1 MSFENCTL
9 VDDENDLNNQANDW
23 AVMFEDISKNYI
35 NAGTIQ
41 IEEQQKRRLNEMMNC
56 VDIALSQSKSSI
68 KYYDERINKEDKDL
82 NEKRKYKNDIKKIN
96 NKIRI
101 NQSSGERKDD
111 KYDIKEDMLVDMGFY
126 ILGVG
131 VLSFFLFK
139 QLKQLK
145 NISSN

>member
-9 VDDENDLNNQANDW
+9 VDDENDLNNQVNDW

-41 IEEQQKRRLNEMMNC
+41 IEEQQKRRLNDMMNC
-56 VDIALSQSKSSI
+56 IDMALSQSKSSI
-68 KYYDERINKEDKDL
+68 KYYNERINKEDKDL
-82 NEKRKYKNDIKKIN
+82 NETNDYEKEIKNIN
-96 NKIRI
+96 NKIKI

-111 KYDIKEDMLVDMGFY
+111 KYNIKEDMLVDMGFY

-131 VLSFFLFK
+131 VLSYFLFK

>member
-1 MSFENCTL
+1 
-9 VDDENDLNNQANDW
+9 
-23 AVMFEDISKNYI
+23 MFEDISKNYI

-56 VDIALSQSKSSI
+56 VDMALSQSKSSI
-68 KYYDERINKEDKDL
+68 KFYNEKINKEDKDL
-82 NEKRKYKNDIKKIN
+82 NDTREYENDIKEMN

>member
-1 MSFENCTL
+1 
-9 VDDENDLNNQANDW
+9 
-23 AVMFEDISKNYI
+23 
-35 NAGTIQ
+35 
-41 IEEQQKRRLNEMMNC
+41 MMNC
-56 VDIALSQSKSSI
+56 VDMALSQSKSSI
-68 KYYDERINKEDKDL
+68 KFYNEKINKEDKDL
-82 NEKRKYKNDIKKIN
+82 NDTREYKNDIKEMN

>member
-1 MSFENCTL
+1 MSFENCAL
-9 VDDENDLNNQANDW
+9 VDNETDLNNQVNDW

-35 NAGTIQ
+35 NAGTIE

-56 VDIALSQSKSSI
+56 VDMALSQSKSSI
-68 KYYDERINKEDKDL
+68 KFYNEKINKEDKDL
-82 NEKRKYKNDIKKIN
+82 NDTREYENDIKNMN

-101 NQSSGERKDD
+101 NQSSGERKND
-111 KYDIKEDMLVDMGFY
+111 KYNIKEDMLVDMGFY

>member
-23 AVMFEDISKNYI
+23 AVMLEKISKNYI

-56 VDIALSQSKSSI
+56 VDMALSQSKSSI

-82 NEKRKYKNDIKKIN
+82 NEKSEYKNDIKKIN

>member
-9 VDDENDLNNQANDW
+9 VDDETDLNNQVNDW

-56 VDIALSQSKSSI
+56 VDMALSQSKSSI
-68 KYYDERINKEDKDL
+68 KFYNEKINKEDKDL
-82 NEKRKYKNDIKKIN
+82 NDTREYENDIKEMN

-101 NQSSGERKDD
+101 NQSSGKRKDD

>member
-9 VDDENDLNNQANDW
+9 VDDETDLNNQVNDW
-23 AVMFEDISKNYI
+23 TVMFEDISKNYI
-35 NAGTIQ
+35 NAGTIEL
-41 IEEQQKRRLNEMMNC
+41 EEQQKRRLNEMMNC
-56 VDIALSQSKSSI
+56 VDMALSQSKSNI
-68 KYYDERINKEDKDL
+68 KFYNEKINKEDKDL
-82 NEKRKYKNDIKKIN
+82 NETNVYEKEIKEMN

-139 QLKQLK
+139 QLKELK

>member
-1 MSFENCTL
+1 MSFENCAL
-9 VDDENDLNNQANDW
+9 VDNETDLNNQVNDW

-35 NAGTIQ
+35 NAGTIE

-56 VDIALSQSKSSI
+56 VDMALSQSKSSI
-68 KYYDERINKEDKDL
+68 KFYNEKINKEDKDL
-82 NEKRKYKNDIKKIN
+82 NNTREYENDIKNMN

-101 NQSSGERKDD
+101 NQSSGERKND
-111 KYDIKEDMLVDMGFY
+111 KYNIKEDMLVDMGFY